1 MKMKE
6 CMCVKKG
13 EASITSLVSAFGRA
27 YHSEFDNPK
36 IFDDYVAKEFISQ
49 KERNDIEMNMVQGIH
64 FFNTDIAQQFQDN
77 PQEILKWI
85 TQVQLSPT
93 PLARAAYCER
103 VLLHEITL
111 GTKQYVILGA
121 GLDTFSFRH
130 RELENK
136 IEVFE
141 VDHPSTQKFKKE
153 RIKEAELE
161 VPNHLHFV
169 SMDFTKGFSYEQ
181 LQNEGFENKKT
192 FFSLLGVSYYLTK
205 EELSSLIE
213 CLFEMVPEGSSIVFD
228 YPDENL
234 FTEKGLSNRVEN
246 MVKMAAI
253 GGEPM
258 KSCFSYAEMEA
269 LLEKA
274 GLLIYE
280 HLSPK
285 DINTFYFEGR
295 NDYLKAFETVH
306 YVHAVKK

>member
-1 MKMKE
+1 
-6 CMCVKKG
+6 MCVKKG
-13 EASITSLVSAFGRA
+13 ESSVTSLVSAFGRA

-64 FFNTDIAQQFQDN
+64 FFNTDIAKQFQDN

-181 LQNEGFENKKT
+181 LRNEGFENKKT

-228 YPDENL
+228 YPNENL
-234 FTEKGLSNRVEN
+234 FTEKGLSNRVAN
-246 MVKMAAI
+246 MVKMAAV

-258 KSCFSYAEMEA
+258 KSCFSYTEMEA

-280 HLSPK
+280 HLSPE
-285 DINTFYFEGR
+285 DINAFYFEGR

-306 YVHAVKK
+306 YVHAVKR

>member
-1 MKMKE
+1 
-6 CMCVKKG
+6 MCVKKG
-13 EASITSLVSAFGRA
+13 EASVTSLVSAFGRA
-27 YHSEFDNPK
+27 YHSEFDRPK
-36 IFDDYVAKEFISQ
+36 IFDDYVAKDFISQ
-49 KERNDIEMNMVQGIH
+49 KERNNIETNMVQGIH
-64 FFNTDIAQQFQDN
+64 FFDTDIAQQFQDN

-103 VLLHEITL
+103 VLLHEIAL
-111 GTKQYVILGA
+111 GATQYVILGA

-130 RELENK
+130 RELENQIK
-136 IEVFE
+136 IFE
-141 VDHPSTQKFKKE
+141 VDHPSTQRFKKE

-161 VPNHLHFV
+161 IPNNLHFV

-181 LQNEGFENKKT
+181 LRNEGFENKKT
-192 FFSLLGVSYYLTK
+192 FFSLLGVTYYLTK

-213 CLFEMVPEGSSIVFD
+213 CLFAMVPEGSSIVFD

-234 FTEKGLSNRVEN
+234 FREKGLSNRVEN
-246 MVKMAAI
+246 MVKMATV

-258 KSCFSYAEMEA
+258 KSCFSYTEMEA

-280 HLSPK
+280 HLSPE
-285 DINTFYFEGR
+285 DIHILYFEGR

>member
-1 MKMKE
+1 
-6 CMCVKKG
+6 MCVKQG
-13 EASITSLVSAFGRA
+13 EASVTSLVSAFGRA
-27 YHSEFDNPK
+27 YHSEFDSPK
-36 IFDDYVAKEFISQ
+36 IFNDYVAKDFISQ
-49 KERNDIEMNMVQGIH
+49 KERNNIETNMVQGIH
-64 FFNTDIAQQFQDN
+64 FFNTDIAEQFQDN
-77 PQEILKWI
+77 PKEILKWI

-103 VLLHEITL
+103 VLLHEIKL
-111 GTKQYVILGA
+111 GAKQYVILGA
-121 GLDTFSFRH
+121 GLDTFSFRN

-136 IEVFE
+136 IEIFE
-141 VDHPSTQKFKKE
+141 VDHPSTQAFKKE
-153 RIKEAELE
+153 RIKEVEIE
-161 VPNHLHFV
+161 VPNNLHFV

-181 LQNEGFENKKT
+181 LRNEGFENKKT
-192 FFSLLGVSYYLTK
+192 FFSLLGVTYYLTK

-213 CLFEMVPEGSSIVFD
+213 CLFEVVPAGSSIVFD

-246 MVKMAAI
+246 MVKMAAV

-280 HLSPK
+280 HLSPE
-285 DINTFYFEGR
+285 DINKLYFEGR

-306 YVHAVKK
+306 YVHAVKR

>member
-1 MKMKE
+1 
-6 CMCVKKG
+6 MCVKKG
-13 EASITSLVSAFGRA
+13 EASVTSLVSAFGRA

-64 FFNTDIAQQFQDN
+64 FFNTDIAKQFQDN

-141 VDHPSTQKFKKE
+141 VDHPSTQRFKKE

-181 LQNEGFENKKT
+181 LRNEGFENKKT
-192 FFSLLGVSYYLTK
+192 FFSLLGVTYYLTK

-213 CLFEMVPEGSSIVFD
+213 CLFAMVPEGSSIVFD

-246 MVKMAAI
+246 MVKMAAV

-258 KSCFSYAEMEA
+258 KSCFSYNEMEA

-306 YVHAVKK
+306 YVHAVKE

>member
-1 MKMKE
+1 
-6 CMCVKKG
+6 MCVKKG
-13 EASITSLVSAFGRA
+13 EASVTSLVSAFGRA
-27 YHSEFDNPK
+27 YHSEFNSPK
-36 IFDDYVAKEFISQ
+36 IFDDYVAKDFISK
-49 KERNDIEMNMVQGIH
+49 KERNEIEMNMVQGIH
-64 FFNTDIAQQFQDN
+64 FFNTDIAEKFQDN

-111 GTKQYVILGA
+111 GAKQYVILGA

-130 RELENK
+130 RELENE
-136 IEVFE
+136 IEIFE
-141 VDHPSTQKFKKE
+141 VDHPSTQKFKRE
-153 RIKEAELE
+153 RIKDAELE
-161 VPNHLHFV
+161 TPNNLHFI
-169 SMDFTKGFSYEQ
+169 SMDFTKGFSSEQ
-181 LQNEGFENKKT
+181 LRNEGFENKKT
-192 FFSLLGVSYYLTK
+192 FFSLLGVTYYLTK

-213 CLFEMVPEGSSIVFD
+213 CLFAMIPEGSSIVFD

-246 MVKMAAI
+246 MVKMAAV
-253 GGEPM
+253 GEEPM
-258 KSCFSYAEMEA
+258 KSCFSYTEMEA

-280 HLSPK
+280 HLSPE
-285 DINTFYFEGR
+285 DIHTLYFEGR

>member
-1 MKMKE
+1 MN
-6 CMCVKKG
+6 KG
-13 EASITSLVSAFGRA
+13 EASVTSLVSAFGRA
-27 YHSEFDNPK
+27 YHSEFDNPT
-36 IFDDYVAKEFISQ
+36 IFDDYVAKNLISQ
-49 KERNDIEMNMVQGIH
+49 KERNNIEMNMVQGIH
-64 FFNTDIAQQFQDN
+64 FFNKDIAERFQDN
-77 PQEILKWI
+77 PKEILKWI

-93 PLARAAYCER
+93 PLARAAYCGR

-111 GTKQYVILGA
+111 GAKQYVILGA

-130 RELENK
+130 RELENN
-136 IEVFE
+136 IEIFE
-141 VDHPSTQKFKKE
+141 VDYPSTQRAKKVKV
-153 RIKEAELE
+153 KEAEFE
-161 VPNHLHFV
+161 IPNNLHFV

-181 LQNEGFENKKT
+181 LRNEGFENKKT
-192 FFSLLGVSYYLTK
+192 FFSLLGVTYYLTK

-234 FTEKGLSNRVEN
+234 FTGKGLSNRVEN
-246 MVKMAAI
+246 MVKMAAV

-258 KSCFSYAEMEA
+258 KSCFSYTEMEA

-280 HLSPK
+280 HLAPK
-285 DINTFYFEGR
+285 DIHTLYFEGR

>member
-1 MKMKE
+1 MKQ
-6 CMCVKKG
+6 G
-13 EASITSLVSAFGRA
+13 ESSVTSLVSAFGRA
-27 YHSEFDNPK
+27 YHSEFDSSK
-36 IFDDYVAKEFISQ
+36 IFDDYVAKDLISQ
-49 KERNDIEMNMVQGIH
+49 KERNDIETNMVQGIH
-64 FFNTDIAQQFQDN
+64 FFNKDIAQQFQDN
-77 PQEILKWI
+77 PKEILKWI

-111 GTKQYVILGA
+111 GAKQYVILGA

-136 IEVFE
+136 IEIFE
-141 VDHPSTQKFKKE
+141 VDHPSTQAFKIQ
-153 RIKEAELE
+153 RVKEAEYE
-161 VPNHLHFV
+161 IPNNLHFV
-169 SMDFTKGFSYEQ
+169 SMDFTKGFSKQ
-181 LQNEGFENKKT
+181 TLVNEGFENKKT
-192 FFSLLGVSYYLTK
+192 FFSLLGVTYYLTK
-205 EELSSLIE
+205 EELSSLIIR
-213 CLFEMVPEGSSIVFD
+213 LFAMVPEGSSIVFD

-246 MVKMAAI
+246 MIKMAEI

-258 KSCFSYAEMEA
+258 KSCFSYTEMEA

-280 HLSPK
+280 HISPE
-285 DINTFYFEGR
+285 DINKLYFEGR
-295 NDYLKAFETVH
+295 NDYLEAFETVH

>member
-1 MKMKE
+1 
-6 CMCVKKG
+6 MCVKKG

-27 YHSEFDNPK
+27 YHSEFDSPK

-64 FFNTDIAQQFQDN
+64 FFNTDIAKQFQDN
-77 PQEILKWI
+77 PKEILKWI

-141 VDHPSTQKFKKE
+141 VDHLSTQRFKKE

-181 LQNEGFENKKT
+181 LRNEGFENKKT
-192 FFSLLGVSYYLTK
+192 FFSLLGVTYYLTK

-213 CLFEMVPEGSSIVFD
+213 YLFAMVPEGSSIVFD
-228 YPDENL
+228 YPDENV
-234 FTEKGLSNRVEN
+234 FAEKGLSNRVEN
-246 MVKMAAI
+246 MVKMAGV

>member
-1 MKMKE
+1 
-6 CMCVKKG
+6 MCVKKG
-13 EASITSLVSAFGRA
+13 EASVTSLVSAFGRA
-27 YHSEFDNPK
+27 YHSEFDCPK
-36 IFDDYVAKEFISQ
+36 IFDDYVAKDFISQ
-49 KERNDIEMNMVQGIH
+49 KERNDIETNMVQGIH
-64 FFNTDIAQQFQDN
+64 FFNTDIAQQFHDN

-111 GTKQYVILGA
+111 GAKQYVILGA

-136 IEVFE
+136 IEIFE
-141 VDHPSTQKFKKE
+141 VDHPSTQAFKIQRVKE
-153 RIKEAELE
+153 VEYEI
-161 VPNHLHFV
+161 PSNLHFV
-169 SMDFTKGFSYEQ
+169 SMDFTKDFSKQ
-181 LQNEGFENKKT
+181 KLVNEGFENKKT
-192 FFSLLGVSYYLTK
+192 FFSLLGVTYYLTK

-213 CLFEMVPEGSSIVFD
+213 CLFEIVPVGSSIVFD

-246 MVKMAAI
+246 MVKMATV

-258 KSCFSYAEMEA
+258 KSCFSYTEMEV

-285 DINTFYFEGR
+285 DIHTLYFEGR
-295 NDYLKAFETVH
+295 NDYLEAFETVH

>member
-1 MKMKE
+1 M
-6 CMCVKKG
+6 KKG
-13 EASITSLVSAFGRA
+13 EASVTSLVSAFGRA
-27 YHSEFDNPK
+27 YHSEFDRPK
-36 IFDDYVAKEFISQ
+36 IFDDYVAKDFISP
-49 KERNDIEMNMVQGIH
+49 KERNDIETNMVQGIH

-111 GTKQYVILGA
+111 GAKQYVILGA

-136 IEVFE
+136 IEIFE
-141 VDHPSTQKFKKE
+141 VDHPSTQAFKIQ
-153 RIKEAELE
+153 RVKEAKYEI
-161 VPNHLHFV
+161 PNNLHFV
-169 SMDFTKGFSYEQ
+169 SMDFTKDFSKQ
-181 LQNEGFENKKT
+181 TLVNEGFENKKT
-192 FFSLLGVSYYLTK
+192 FFSLLGVTYYLTK

-213 CLFEMVPEGSSIVFD
+213 RLFAMVPDGSSIVVD

-246 MVKMAAI
+246 MVKIAAV

-258 KSCFSYAEMEA
+258 KSCFSYTEMEA

-280 HLSPK
+280 HLSPE
-285 DINTFYFEGR
+285 DIDKLYFEGR
-295 NDYLKAFETVH
+295 NDYLEAFETVH
-306 YVHAVKK
+306 YVHAVKR

>member
-1 MKMKE
+1 
-6 CMCVKKG
+6 MCVKQG
-13 EASITSLVSAFGRA
+13 EASVTSLVSAFSRA
-27 YHSEFDNPK
+27 YHSEFDSPK
-36 IFDDYVAKEFISQ
+36 IFDDYIAKEFILP
-49 KERNDIEMNMVQGIH
+49 KERSDIETNMVQGIQ
-64 FFNTDIAQQFQDN
+64 FFNTDIAERFRDN
-77 PQEILKWI
+77 PKEILNWI

-111 GTKQYVILGA
+111 GAKQYVILGA
-121 GLDTFSFRH
+121 GLDTFGFRH
-130 RELENK
+130 RELENE
-136 IEVFE
+136 IEIFE
-141 VDHPSTQKFKKE
+141 VDHPSTQAFKKE

-161 VPNHLHFV
+161 IPNNLHFI
-169 SMDFTKGFSYEQ
+169 SMDFTKGFFSEQ
-181 LQNEGFENKKT
+181 LRNEGVENKKT
-192 FFSLLGVSYYLTK
+192 FFSLLGVTYYLTK

-213 CLFEMVPEGSSIVFD
+213 RLFAMVPEGSSIVFD

-234 FTEKGLSNRVEN
+234 FKEKGFSNRVEN
-246 MVKMAAI
+246 MVKMAAV

-258 KSCFSYAEMEA
+258 KSCFSYTEMEA

-280 HLSPK
+280 HLTPE
-285 DINTFYFEGR
+285 DIHTLYFEGR

>member
-1 MKMKE
+1 
-6 CMCVKKG
+6 MCVKKG
-13 EASITSLVSAFGRA
+13 EASVTSLVSAFGRA
-27 YHSEFDNPK
+27 YHSEFDRPK
-36 IFDDYVAKEFISQ
+36 IFDDYVAKDFISP
-49 KERNDIEMNMVQGIH
+49 KERNDIETNMVQGIH

-111 GTKQYVILGA
+111 GAKQYVILGA

-136 IEVFE
+136 IEIFE
-141 VDHPSTQKFKKE
+141 VDHPSTQAFKIQ
-153 RIKEAELE
+153 RVKEAKYEI
-161 VPNHLHFV
+161 PNNLHFV
-169 SMDFTKGFSYEQ
+169 SMDFTKDFSKQ
-181 LQNEGFENKKT
+181 TLVNEGFENKKT
-192 FFSLLGVSYYLTK
+192 FFSLLGVTYYLTK

-213 CLFEMVPEGSSIVFD
+213 RLFAMVPDGSSIVVD

-246 MVKMAAI
+246 MVKIAAV

-258 KSCFSYAEMEA
+258 KSCFSYTEMEA

-280 HLSPK
+280 HLSPE
-285 DINTFYFEGR
+285 DIDKLYFEGR
-295 NDYLKAFETVH
+295 NDYLEAFETVH
-306 YVHAVKK
+306 YVHAVKR

>member
-1 MKMKE
+1 
-6 CMCVKKG
+6 MCVKQG
-13 EASITSLVSAFGRA
+13 EASVTSLVSAFGRA

-36 IFDDYVAKEFISQ
+36 IFDDYIAKEFISP
-49 KERNDIEMNMVQGIH
+49 KERINIETNMVQGIH
-64 FFNTDIAQQFQDN
+64 FFNTDIAEQFQDN
-77 PQEILKWI
+77 PKEILKWI

-103 VLLHEITL
+103 VLLHEIAL
-111 GTKQYVILGA
+111 GAKQYVILGA

-130 RELENK
+130 RELANK
-136 IEVFE
+136 IEIFE
-141 VDHPSTQKFKKE
+141 IDHPSTQRFKKE
-153 RIKEAELE
+153 RIKEAEFE
-161 VPNHLHFV
+161 IPNNLHFV
-169 SMDFTKGFSYEQ
+169 SMDFTKGFSNEQ
-181 LQNEGFENKKT
+181 LRNEAFENKKT
-192 FFSLLGVSYYLTK
+192 FFSLLGVTYYLTK

-213 CLFEMVPEGSSIVFD
+213 CLFEMVPAGSSIVFD

-246 MVKMAAI
+246 MVKMAAV

-285 DINTFYFEGR
+285 DINKLYFEGR
-295 NDYLKAFETVH
+295 SDYLEAFETVH

>member
-1 MKMKE
+1 
-6 CMCVKKG
+6 MCVKKG
-13 EASITSLVSAFGRA
+13 EASATALVSAFGKA
-27 YHSEFDNPK
+27 YHSEFDSSK
-36 IFDDYVAKEFISQ
+36 IFDDYVAKDLISQ
-49 KERNDIEMNMVQGIH
+49 KERNDIETNMVQGIH
-64 FFNTDIAQQFQDN
+64 FFNKDIAQQSQDN
-77 PQEILKWI
+77 PKEILKWI

-103 VLLHEITL
+103 VLLHEIAL
-111 GTKQYVILGA
+111 GAKQYVILGA

-136 IEVFE
+136 IEIFE
-141 VDHPSTQKFKKE
+141 VDHPSTQAFKIQRVKE
-153 RIKEAELE
+153 SGLE
-161 VPNHLHFV
+161 IPSNLHFV
-169 SMDFTKGFSYEQ
+169 SMDFTKDFSKQ
-181 LQNEGFENKKT
+181 KLVNEGFENKKT
-192 FFSLLGVSYYLTK
+192 FFSLLGVTYYLTK

-213 CLFEMVPEGSSIVFD
+213 CLFEMVPKGSSIVFD

-246 MVKMAAI
+246 MVKMAMV

-280 HLSPK
+280 HLSPE
-285 DINTFYFEGR
+285 DINKLYFEGR
-295 NDYLKAFETVH
+295 NDYLEAFETVH

>member
-1 MKMKE
+1 M
-6 CMCVKKG
+6 KKG

-77 PQEILKWI
+77 LQEILKWI

-280 HLSPK
+280 HLSPE
-285 DINTFYFEGR
+285 DINTLYFEGR
-295 NDYLKAFETVH
+295 NDYLEAFETVH

>member
-1 MKMKE
+1 
-6 CMCVKKG
+6 MCVKKG
-13 EASITSLVSAFGRA
+13 EVSITSLVSAFGRA

-246 MVKMAAI
+246 MVKMAVI

>member
-1 MKMKE
+1 
-6 CMCVKKG
+6 MCVKQG
-13 EASITSLVSAFGRA
+13 ESSVTSLVSAFGRA
-27 YHSEFDNPK
+27 YHSEFDSSK
-36 IFDDYVAKEFISQ
+36 IFDDYVAKDLISQ
-49 KERNDIEMNMVQGIH
+49 KERNDIETNMVQGIH
-64 FFNTDIAQQFQDN
+64 FFNKDIAQQFQDN
-77 PQEILKWI
+77 PKGILKWI

-103 VLLHEITL
+103 VLLHEIAL
-111 GTKQYVILGA
+111 GAKQYVILGA

-136 IEVFE
+136 IEIFE
-141 VDHPSTQKFKKE
+141 VDHPSTQQFKKI
-153 RIKEAELE
+153 RVKEAEFE
-161 VPNHLHFV
+161 IPNNLHFV

-181 LQNEGFENKKT
+181 LRKEGFENKKT
-192 FFSLLGVSYYLTK
+192 FFSLLGVTYYLTK

-213 CLFEMVPEGSSIVFD
+213 CLFELVPAGSSIVFD

-234 FTEKGLSNRVEN
+234 FTEKGTSNRVEN
-246 MVKMAAI
+246 MVKMAMV

-280 HLSPK
+280 HLSPE
-285 DINTFYFEGR
+285 DIHTLYFEGR
-295 NDYLKAFETVH
+295 NDYLEAFETVH

>member
-1 MKMKE
+1 M
-6 CMCVKKG
+6 KKG
-13 EASITSLVSAFGRA
+13 EASVTSLVSAFSRA
-27 YHSEFDNPK
+27 YHSEFDSSK
-36 IFDDYVAKEFISQ
+36 IFDDYIAKEFISS
-49 KERNDIEMNMVQGIH
+49 KERNEIETNMIQGIH
-64 FFNTDIAQQFQDN
+64 FFNKDIAKQFQDDPN
-77 PQEILKWI
+77 EILKWI

-111 GTKQYVILGA
+111 GAKQYVILGA

-136 IEVFE
+136 IEIFE
-141 VDHPSTQKFKKE
+141 LDHPSTQQFKKE

-161 VPNHLHFV
+161 VPNNLHFV
-169 SMDFTKGFSYEQ
+169 SMDFTKGISYEQ
-181 LQNEGFENKKT
+181 LRNEGFEHKKT

-205 EELSSLIE
+205 EELASLIE

-246 MVKMAAI
+246 MVKMAAV

-258 KSCFSYAEMEA
+258 KSCYSYREMEA
-269 LLEKA
+269 LLEKS

-280 HLSPK
+280 HLSPEE
-285 DINTFYFEGR
+285 INTLYFEGR
-295 NDYLKAFETVH
+295 NDYLEAFETVQ
-306 YVHAVKK
+306 YMHAVKK

>member
-1 MKMKE
+1 
-6 CMCVKKG
+6 MCVKKG
-13 EASITSLVSAFGRA
+13 EASVTSLVSAFGRA
-27 YHSEFDNPK
+27 YHSEFDSSK
-36 IFDDYVAKEFISQ
+36 IFDDYVAKDLISQ
-49 KERNDIEMNMVQGIH
+49 KERNDIETNMVQGIH
-64 FFNTDIAQQFQDN
+64 FFNKGIAQQFQDN
-77 PQEILKWI
+77 PKETLKWI

-103 VLLHEITL
+103 VLLHEIAL
-111 GTKQYVILGA
+111 GAKQYVILGA

-136 IEVFE
+136 IEIFE
-141 VDHPSTQKFKKE
+141 VDHPSTQAFKIQRVKE
-153 RIKEAELE
+153 SGLE
-161 VPNHLHFV
+161 IPSNLHFV
-169 SMDFTKGFSYEQ
+169 SMDFTKDFSKQ
-181 LQNEGFENKKT
+181 KLVNEGFENKKT
-192 FFSLLGVSYYLTK
+192 FFSLLGVTYYLTK

-246 MVKMAAI
+246 MIKMAEI

-258 KSCFSYAEMEA
+258 KSCFSYTEMEA

-280 HLSPK
+280 HLSPE
-285 DINTFYFEGR
+285 DINKLYFEGR
-295 NDYLKAFETVH
+295 NDYLEAFETVH

>member
-1 MKMKE
+1 
-6 CMCVKKG
+6 MCVKKG

-27 YHSEFDNPK
+27 YHSEFDSPK

-49 KERNDIEMNMVQGIH
+49 KERSDIETNMVQGIH
-64 FFNTDIAQQFQDN
+64 FFNTDIAKQFQDN
-77 PQEILKWI
+77 PKDILKWI

-141 VDHPSTQKFKKE
+141 VDHPSTQRFKKE

-181 LQNEGFENKKT
+181 LRNEGFENKKT
-192 FFSLLGVSYYLTK
+192 FFSLLGVTYYLTK

-213 CLFEMVPEGSSIVFD
+213 CLFAMVPEGSSIVFD

-234 FTEKGLSNRVEN
+234 FAEKGLSNRVEN
-246 MVKMAAI
+246 MVKMAAV

-306 YVHAVKK
+306 YVHAMKK

>member
-1 MKMKE
+1 
-6 CMCVKKG
+6 MCVKQG
-13 EASITSLVSAFGRA
+13 EASVTSLVSAFSRA
-27 YHSEFDNPK
+27 YHSEFDSPK
-36 IFDDYVAKEFISQ
+36 IFDDYIAKEFILP
-49 KERNDIEMNMVQGIH
+49 KERSDIETNMVQGIQ
-64 FFNTDIAQQFQDN
+64 FFNTDIAERFRDN
-77 PQEILKWI
+77 PKEILNWI

-111 GTKQYVILGA
+111 GAKQYVILGA

-130 RELENK
+130 RELESN
-136 IEVFE
+136 IEIFE
-141 VDHPSTQKFKKE
+141 VDHPSTQQFKKE
-153 RIKEAELE
+153 RIEEAEFE
-161 VPNHLHFV
+161 IPNNLHFV
-169 SMDFTKGFSYEQ
+169 SMDFTKGFSNEQ
-181 LQNEGFENKKT
+181 LRSEGFENKKT

-213 CLFEMVPEGSSIVFD
+213 CLFAMVPEGSSIVFD

-234 FTEKGLSNRVEN
+234 FTEKGLSNRVKN
-246 MVKMAAI
+246 MVKMAAV

-258 KSCFSYAEMEA
+258 KSCFSYTEMEV

-280 HLSPK
+280 HLSPE
-285 DINTFYFEGR
+285 DINKLYFEGR

>member
-1 MKMKE
+1 
-6 CMCVKKG
+6 MCVKKG

-280 HLSPK
+280 HISPK